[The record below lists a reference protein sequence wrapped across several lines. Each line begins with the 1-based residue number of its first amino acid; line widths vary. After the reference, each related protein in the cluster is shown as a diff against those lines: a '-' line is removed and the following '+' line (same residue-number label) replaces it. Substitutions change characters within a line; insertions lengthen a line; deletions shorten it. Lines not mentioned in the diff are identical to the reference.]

1 MSYTTITPLKQYV
14 HSQLGP
20 YTIRVPY
27 RAGCAGCNGSVWSSK
42 YYLPVHLPAPT
53 GVVRERTEPTESTGR
68 SFSSDGSWRE
78 IVRSGAIKMTPGRA
92 WHSRV
97 SFPFG
102 TFHHKRHYYREFGSA
117 RSCCEIPVIF
127 EPDHYTVDVTTEW
140 TEQGDFSHW
149 SRQYQGLPR
158 YSSVDDAFDSKV
170 ERAKASAWADLVRQ
184 YDLGEE
190 LAELHQTLQF
200 GESILR
206 NAATPLQTLKRILKS
221 KPRDFMRY
229 WMEYRYALMP
239 LMYSAQDVY
248 KIVKTRDNLY
258 KTVKRTIDADFR
270 PPDIPDGSCFYTVV
284 HGRKTARVTAKGRW
298 TSSRLKVLGQIGMNP
313 ITTAWEVIPLS
324 FVADWFVNFGDY
336 LTATTSSWSSMASQ
350 LAGCVAV
357 RTATETTTYLQ
368 LNVDPIENFSEIILG
383 VKAYDVNRGSDTY
396 ETQAVLVQEDDSY
409 DRVLF
414 NETDLSVVLSPFL
427 NWKRLIDGTILSIGN
442 LTRVLRRLS

>member
-1 MSYTTITPLKQYV
+1 
-14 HSQLGP
+14 
-20 YTIRVPY
+20 
-27 RAGCAGCNGSVWSSK
+27 
-42 YYLPVHLPAPT
+42 
-53 GVVRERTEPTESTGR
+53 
-68 SFSSDGSWRE
+68 
-78 IVRSGAIKMTPGRA
+78 
-92 WHSRV
+92 
-97 SFPFG
+97 
-102 TFHHKRHYYREFGSA
+102 
-117 RSCCEIPVIF
+117 
-127 EPDHYTVDVTTEW
+127 
-140 TEQGDFSHW
+140 
-149 SRQYQGLPR
+149 
-158 YSSVDDAFDSKV
+158 
-170 ERAKASAWADLVRQ
+170 
-184 YDLGEE
+184 
-190 LAELHQTLQF
+190 
-200 GESILR
+200 
-206 NAATPLQTLKRILKS
+206 
-221 KPRDFMRY
+221 
-229 WMEYRYALMP
+229 MEYRYALMP